1 MYVRIVGLLT
11 ILNNAD
17 DGDITPESMVPGKR
31 YVVQY
36 GTTQHDSSIGTR
48 SRTVTVQR
56 QGTSDEMDYHRD
68 GRPTYGGVWVI
79 DHSDNDVEKFFFHS
93 RFIDIQPEWYEL
105 I

>member
-1 MYVRIVGLLT
+1 MYVRIVGPLT

-68 GRPTYGGVWVI
+68 GRPIYGGVWVI
-79 DHSDNDVEKFFFHS
+79 DHSDNDVEKFFFTLDS
-93 RFIDIQPEWYEL
+93 L
-105 I
+105 ISNQSGMN